1 MGLVIVAF
9 SATNLDNLILLVGF
23 VSRPGQPFSA
33 VVVGVLSSSGVILL
47 MCSSAAL
54 AAGLVPVHWLGWLG
68 LVPLTMGLRELRRLV
83 GASVA
88 GAEECDLVL
97 PSITPLGVAGVMLAN
112 SADSFV
118 ALVPIFAESRPAL
131 LPLIGAVVL
140 ALSVIACL
148 LARWITTHRRVGPAI
163 QRIAPRIVP
172 FVLILVGLYVLSDTA
187 TDTLL

>member
-1 MGLVIVAF
+1 
-9 SATNLDNLILLVGF
+9 
-23 VSRPGQPFSA
+23 
-33 VVVGVLSSSGVILL
+33 
-47 MCSSAAL
+47 
-54 AAGLVPVHWLGWLG
+54 
-68 LVPLTMGLRELRRLV
+68 
-83 GASVA
+83 
-88 GAEECDLVL
+88 
-97 PSITPLGVAGVMLAN
+97 MLAN

-140 ALSVIACL
+140 ALSVLACL

-172 FVLILVGLYVLSDTA
+172 FVLILVGLYVLSNTT